1 MRAESPRNEPVQMRS
16 FIQICCIAWTKGQ
29 KGIGR
34 DEEKKHH
41 NMTYC
46 SRYRI
51 DTTNPKSRTWDKGLS
66 LVIIKLTNNWKTK
79 I

>member
-1 MRAESPRNEPVQMRS
+1 MRAESLRNEPVQMRS
-16 FIQICCIAWTKGQ
+16 IIQICCIAWTKGQ

-51 DTTNPKSRTWDKGLS
+51 DTTNPKSSDLGHGL
-66 LVIIKLTNNWKTK
+66 KLGHN
-79 I
+79 